1 MDDHGGETTDTE
13 SMYGEIYDKIQQ
25 KKEVKKVVAFV
36 LNSIN
41 NNHNHHNYRII
52 PN

>member
-25 KKEVKKVVAFV
+25 KKEVWRRNGGTVGPTPHMTMT
-36 LNSIN
+36 NDQ
-41 NNHNHHNYRII
+41 
-52 PN
+52 